1 VPGTATFIRTKIK
14 SSLGSN
20 MWLRY
25 AALAPYRALCSM
37 GISIG
42 GATSSGHHSDLAE
55 TFKYVERIFNEYK
68 FYAGIDHFYG
78 RAAEV
83 GPGDLSGV
91 GLRLLADGC
100 DHVDLADRFKSKSD
114 PGVQD
119 SVNKTILSDYP
130 KADISKL
137 VRHYGEEAAAETFF
151 RTNQGYDFI
160 FSCAVLEHV
169 YDPIGALQAM
179 QGALNP
185 GGLMVHMVDC
195 RDHGQFSDKM
205 HDLSFLRLPKLLYR
219 PLGASGGPNRVRC
232 SAYVNAVKAMGMS
245 HKLYVTALAGVP
257 ELLPL
262 GTTWEDIA
270 PELLTRSQQ
279 HVTEIKNR
287 LASSFRSMNDSD
299 LMIAGFALV
308 AHKHR
313 QEQAPRNTIR

>member
-1 VPGTATFIRTKIK
+1 MSNAATLIRTRIK

-25 AALAPYRALCSM
+25 AALAPYRTLCSL

-42 GATSSGHHSDLAE
+42 GTTSSGHHSDLAE
-55 TFKYVERIFNEYK
+55 TSNYIERIFSEYK
-68 FYAGIDHFYG
+68 FYSGADHFHG

-114 PGVQD
+114 PAVQEE
-119 SVNKTILSDYP
+119 VNKAILAKYP
-130 KADISKL
+130 QANVANL
-137 VRHYGEEAAAETFF
+137 ARHYGDSAAAETFF
-151 RTNQGYDFI
+151 RNNKGYDFI

-169 YDPIGALQAM
+169 YDPVSALHSMRQ
-179 QGALNP
+179 ALNP
-185 GGLMVHMVDC
+185 GGIMVHIVDC
-195 RDHGQFSDKM
+195 RDHGQFSDRL
-205 HDLSFLRLPKLLYR
+205 HDLSFLCLPKLLYR
-219 PLGASGGPNRVRC
+219 PLGASGGPNRIRC
-232 SAYVNAVKAMGMS
+232 SAYVNAIKGMGMG

-262 GTTWEDIA
+262 GTTWDDIS

-279 HVTEIKNR
+279 HVAEIRTK
-287 LASSFRSMNDSD
+287 LAMPFRSMSDGD

-308 AHKHR
+308 TRAG
-313 QEQAPRNTIR
+313 N